1 MFHTPRKA
9 ALFISVLGLLSVT
22 TTGLYSVHAEE
33 PAMIAYHEHRESH
46 TTSRETTTWSEKTST
61 SKKSTSHSTSV
72 NVPDAGIIAGTV
84 LFSGLEKSSLTH
96 FAEGYEDSQ
105 PASVSTGRA
114 IISLPEDSDILPFG
128 NQSVTWVIGD
138 DKKDFTLLSVDGQ
151 ILAHFTGNQ
160 IKEVTPFHHGF
171 SRVKTDTGTGL
182 MDETGTWALPPQYRT
197 IHFYS

>member
-1 MFHTPRKA
+1 MFHNPRKA

-84 LFSGLEKSSLTH
+84 LFPGWRNPRSLILQR
-96 FAEGYEDSQ
+96 AMKILSR
-105 PASVSTGRA
+105 PAMG
-114 IISLPEDSDILPFG
+114 P
-128 NQSVTWVIGD
+128 W
-138 DKKDFTLLSVDGQ
+138 LLFRTRKENGGW
-151 ILAHFTGNQ
+151 LAW
-160 IKEVTPFHHGF
+160 
-171 SRVKTDTGTGL
+171 
-182 MDETGTWALPPQYRT
+182 MALCP
-197 IHFYS
+197 

>member
-33 PAMIAYHEHRESH
+33 PAMIASHEHREIH

-72 NVPDAGIIAGTV
+72 NVPDTGIIAGTV

-105 PASVSTGRA
+105 PASHGALAS
-114 IISLPEDSDILPFG
+114 
-128 NQSVTWVIGD
+128 
-138 DKKDFTLLSVDGQ
+138 GQ
-151 ILAHFTGNQ
+151 ER
-160 IKEVTPFHHGF
+160 KM
-171 SRVKTDTGTGL
+171 GTGWHGWHSVCSTCL
-182 MDETGTWALPPQYRT
+182 
-197 IHFYS
+197 